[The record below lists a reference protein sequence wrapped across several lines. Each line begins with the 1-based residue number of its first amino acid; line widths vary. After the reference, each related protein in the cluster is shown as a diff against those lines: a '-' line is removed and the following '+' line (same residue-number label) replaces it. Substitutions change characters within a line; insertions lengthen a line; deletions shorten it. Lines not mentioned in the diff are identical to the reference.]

1 MTPPP
6 SAPQDD
12 PATATPATAAPAT
25 TPATTP
31 APGPASAPPPVVGDL
46 SATLPGPLH
55 TDGGRI
61 VTADGSTYVIKGI
74 SWFGMETTN
83 CAPHG
88 LWSISLDAGL
98 AQIASLGF
106 NTIRLPFSN
115 ECLAQPVTTSINAFE
130 NPTLVDLTPL
140 ELMDAIVQAAKSYGL
155 NVILDRHRPD
165 SAAQSDLWYT
175 ERFPEE
181 AWIADWQ
188 MLAERYRS
196 EPSVIGVDLHNE
208 PHGAACWGCGDS
220 SVDWRAAAERA
231 GDAVLAV
238 NPELLVIVEG
248 VERQGSGGTTWWGGG
263 LADAGSDL
271 VSLAVPDRVVYSPHD
286 YPASI
291 YPQTWFSDPAY
302 PANLPEVWDA
312 NWGYLAREGIA
323 PVLVG
328 EFGSKLQ
335 TTSDR
340 QWFENIV
347 SYLGSTGISFSYWSF
362 NPNSG
367 DTGGI
372 VQDDWVTLQAEKVA
386 ALVPLLGPGSAV
398 APHAAAPSAGGSSSS
413 APTATPS
420 PTAVPDAQPG
430 TPGTATPSTAA
441 PARPATP
448 GSRIGGT
455 ARDGAPGPVTGA
467 PGSSASTPTPTT
479 PGSASADYL
488 SAAWALQS
496 TWDEG
501 YVAELKITNTGGSTG
516 WTASWADPGA
526 TAVVNAWGMRCELAA
541 GVITCTG
548 ADWGTYIA
556 PGQTITV
563 GAQVQSTS
571 TPTAPAVTLTAK

>member
-1 MTPPP
+1 PIGSGSTVTPRS
-6 SAPQDD
+6 SA
-12 PATATPATAAPAT
+12 AATPGANPGAGTTTSPTGAAAPGV
-25 TPATTP
+25 
-31 APGPASAPPPVVGDL
+31 PGGTGASVDPASAAA
-46 SATLPGPLH
+46 SLPGALH

-74 SWFGMETTN
+74 SWFGMETSN

-98 AQIASLGF
+98 AQIASMGF

-115 ECLAQPVTTSINAFE
+115 ECIGQSVTTSINAFE

-140 ELMDAIVQAAKSYGL
+140 ELMDAIVQTAKSYGL

-165 SAAQSDLWYT
+165 SAAQSNLWYT
-175 ERFPEE
+175 DRYPES

-208 PHGAACWGCGDS
+208 PHGEACWGCGDE
-220 SVDWRAAAERA
+220 SVDWQAAATRA
-231 GDAVLAV
+231 GNAVLAV
-238 NPELLVIVEG
+238 NPDLLVIVEG
-248 VERQGSGGTTWWGGG
+248 VERQSGGDSTWWGGG
-263 LADAGSDL
+263 LADAGSAP
-271 VSLAVPDRVVYSPHD
+271 VSLDVADRVVYSPHD

-291 YPQTWFSDPAY
+291 FAQTWFDASDY
-302 PANLPEVWDA
+302 PANLPGVWDA
-312 NWGYLAREGIA
+312 NWGYLAKENIA

-335 TTSDR
+335 TESDR
-340 QWFENIV
+340 QWFESIV
-347 SYLGSTGISFSYWSF
+347 AYLATTGMSFSYWSF

-372 VQDDWVTLQAEKVA
+372 VQDDWVTPQAEKVA
-386 ALVPLLGPGSAV
+386 ALAPLIGTGTVVTPHGPAEG
-398 APHAAAPSAGGSSSS
+398 PAATG
-413 APTATPS
+413 TPS
-420 PTAVPDAQPG
+420 PTG
-430 TPGTATPSTAA
+430 PSTPA
-441 PARPATP
+441 PTASSVSPTTTGP
-448 GSRIGGT
+448 RIGGV
-455 ARDGAPGPVTGA
+455 ARDGAPGPGGVPSTPGGTSGPPTA
-467 PGSSASTPTPTT
+467 PGTPSPAVPAPGGSGDLTSS
-479 PGSASADYL
+479 
-488 SAAWALQS
+488 WALQS

-501 YVAELKITNTGGSTG
+501 YVAELTVTNAGGSTG

-526 TAVVNAWGMRCELAA
+526 TSVVNAWGMTCSLAD

-548 ADWGTYIA
+548 ADWGRSVA

-563 GAQVQSTS
+563 GAQVRSTS
-571 TPTAPAVTLTAK
+571 PPTSPAITLSAR